1 MAKPNSPKAIK
12 QEKEQQK
19 KEASES
25 KKKWYWRYWNTI
37 VMMLWT
43 LWFWIKQCITFFIPL
58 TIFPIVGV
66 GVFKL
71 WFGQSVVEKSLA
83 FLLLILHLDL
93 QGQEAISFAVYYRIG
108 FYTIIYIASVVGELL
123 LIQILT
129 LAMEKQRM
137 DRKIE
142 AAKALEIREVK
153 KNN

>member
-1 MAKPNSPKAIK
+1 MAKPNSIKAIK

-19 KEASES
+19 KEMHES
-25 KKKWYWRYWNTI
+25 KKKWYWRYWCTI

-66 GVFKL
+66 GIFKL

-83 FLLLILHLDL
+83 FLLLILHLDVQSPDAL
-93 QGQEAISFAVYYRIG
+93 SFTIYYRIA
-108 FYTIIYIASVVGELL
+108 FYTIVYIASVVGELL

-129 LAMEKQRM
+129 LVMEKQKM

-142 AAKALEIREVK
+142 AAEALEIK